1 MKISVITP
9 IFNSE
14 KTIKENILSV
24 VNQSYK
30 NYEQIII
37 DNLSSDKSIDIIKN
51 IYDEFK
57 TNDKLKIISEK
68 DNGIAE
74 AFNKG
79 IKASKGDLITILNSD
94 DYFLT
99 NELFSEVIKIFSDE
113 NILFAH
119 GNILFI
125 DEKYGTNIRRPLLCP
140 ITKAFPYNHPGM
152 FVRKKIYDDYGLFNE
167 SFKYAMDYE
176 FFCRLYKN
184 ISNFSKKGFY
194 IQGEPIAVMRAGG
207 ISWQKELDSIYEVKL
222 ALQKNHFWNFD
233 AKRNFIFRSIRIKI
247 KIFLTKIKLNKVIHL
262 WRNWKWRKIN

>member
-30 NYEQIII
+30 NFEQIII

-57 TNDKLKIISEK
+57 INDKLKLISEK

-79 IKASKGDLITILNSD
+79 IKASTGDLITILNSD
-94 DYFLT
+94 DYFLS
-99 NELFSEVIKIFSDE
+99 NELFAKVIEIFSDE
-113 NILFAH
+113 NILFTH

-125 DEKYGTNIRRPLLCP
+125 DEKYGTNIRKPLLCK

-152 FVRKKIYDDYGLFNE
+152 FIRKTVYDDYGLFDE
-167 SFKYAMDYE
+167 SFKYAMDYK

-184 ISNFSKKGFY
+184 ISNFSDKGYY
-194 IQGEPIAVMRAGG
+194 IQGEPIAVMKAGG
-207 ISWQKELDSIYEVKL
+207 VSWQKELDSIYEVKL
-222 ALQKNHFWNFD
+222 ALQKHQLWNFD
-233 AKRNFIFRSIRIKI
+233 ARKNFIYRWIRIKT
-247 KIFLTKIKLNKVIHL
+247 KIFLTKIKLNKIVHL
-262 WRNWKWRKIN
+262 WRNWKWK